1 MRVTVVKTLLGIGS
15 KASGCSPLCS
25 LQKTTARL
33 SAGSHLYR
41 TIAGGSRTL
50 KFPSSTL
57 VEKTRWMCSSGSAEK
72 AAEKETSPEQ
82 LELKK
87 LNDELEEERKKSAE
101 FQDKYMRALA
111 ENQNTL
117 NRMRKQVDEAK
128 IYGIQNLVKDLL
140 EFSDVLQ
147 TALESTPKDQVTENN
162 IHLKNLHV
170 GLTMVSSSLQKVF
183 KKYGVEVVDPLG
195 EKFNPNLHEALFQ
208 QEVENKEA
216 GTVVAVSKIGY
227 KLSDRVIRPALVGVA
242 K

>member
-1 MRVTVVKTLLGIGS
+1 MRGVRSIFGIGS
-15 KASGCSPLCS
+15 KLGGVNSGVVVTLPRS
-25 LQKTTARL
+25 TIRL
-33 SAGSHLYR
+33 SQGSHFYR
-41 TIAGGSRTL
+41 TVAGGPRSL
-50 KFPSSTL
+50 KFSSSVL
-57 VEKTRWMCSSGSAEK
+57 VEKSRWLCTSAEK
-72 AAEKETSPEQ
+72 QAAQELTAEQ
-82 LELKK
+82 IELKK
-87 LNDELEEERKKSAE
+87 LNEELEEERKKSAE
-101 FQDKYMRALA
+101 LQDKYMRALA

-117 NRMRKQVDEAK
+117 NRMRKQVDDAK
-128 IYGIQNLVKDLL
+128 IYGVQNLVKDLL

-147 TALESTPKDQVTENN
+147 TALESTPKDQVTESN
-162 IHLKNLHV
+162 IHLKNLHI

-183 KKYGVEVVDPLG
+183 KKYGVQVIDPLG